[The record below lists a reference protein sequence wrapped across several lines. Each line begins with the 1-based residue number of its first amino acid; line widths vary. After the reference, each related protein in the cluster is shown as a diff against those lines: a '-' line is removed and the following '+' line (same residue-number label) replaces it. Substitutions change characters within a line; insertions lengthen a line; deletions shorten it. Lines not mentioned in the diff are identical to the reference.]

1 MDRGGRRRRR
11 DRAVVRGGADQAPPQ
26 APAAGLP
33 ADPGGE
39 RYDLFLSYVDAD
51 ADAAR
56 RLARRLLTAHGLT
69 VFFAEWS
76 VGPGIVGLI
85 AKGEAIEKAAHGAL
99 LFSRNSVGDAELM
112 DAYAAL
118 LTRVYDGSGGVSSRC
133 AWTARSCRRS
143 PRSVSRST
151 CAAGTTRRWPS
162 SRPPSLRRSD
172 PGRPQDRRRINSR
185 PAVRTRR
192 LPCPRPVPRRP
203 GAEARWC
210 RVVEEPRGGGPK
222 LTQESPAGMHHV
234 MGRSHP

>member
-1 MDRGGRRRRR
+1 MIPEWIGAVAAVVAIVPLFAAGLTRLRRR
-11 DRAVVRGGADQAPPQ
+11 P
-26 APAAGLP
+26 PAAGLP

-118 LTRVYDGSGGVSSRC
+118 LTRVYDGSGGRFVPVRLDG
-133 AWTARSCRRS
+133 AELPTF
-143 PRSVSRST
+143 
-151 CAAGTTRRWPS
+151 AAIRQPID
-162 SRPPSLRRSD
+162 LRRGYD
-172 PGRPQDRRRINSR
+172 AEVAKLAA
-185 PAVRTRR
+185 AV
-192 LPCPRPVPRRP
+192 
-203 GAEARWC
+203 AQ
-210 RVVEEPRGGGPK
+210 K
-222 LTQESPAGMHHV
+222 K
-234 MGRSHP
+234 